1 MPAIKKKRVTMK
13 DIAEK
18 LNISVNAVSLALN
31 DKVGVSEETRNA
43 VLKTADE
50 MGYFDENPSF
60 VMKNH
65 FKNICLIIEE
75 RNFRDTH
82 FYTKVILGIE
92 NEARKNNYD
101 ILVNFMNK
109 DDFQVPSSIESR
121 KVSGI
126 LVVGT
131 IKDEHLKTLLSYG
144 IPIVLVDH
152 ASFTINTDAVLTQNM
167 PGSYMATK
175 YLIEKG
181 HTQIGFF
188 GEIDFSLSFKERWL
202 GFSEA
207 MRTSGLNVDP
217 ILNVN
222 PGYCVIGRVEKYIL
236 SKNYKEVANIISKLE
251 KLPTAWVCSN
261 DSAAITLYN
270 ALGILGLKVPED
282 ISVVGFDDIDICN
295 IVTPHLTT
303 IKVNKEIMGIKAV
316 KRLLWRMDNPEEPYD
331 NIRMEV
337 KLIERE
343 SVKEII
349 QKEAINICKKAVL

>member
-1 MPAIKKKRVTMK
+1 MPAIKKKKVTMK

-18 LNISVNAVSLALN
+18 LNISVNAVSIALN
-31 DKVGVSEETRNA
+31 DKVGVSEETRNL

-60 VMKNH
+60 IIKNH
-65 FKNICLIIEE
+65 FKNICLMIEE

-92 NEARKNNYD
+92 NEARKNNFD

-109 DDFQVPSSIESR
+109 DDFQIPKSVQSR

-131 IKDEHLKTLLSYG
+131 IKDEHLKMLLDYG
-144 IPIVLVDH
+144 IPIVQVDH
-152 ASFTINTDAVLTQNM
+152 SSFLINTDAVLTQNI

-175 YLIEKG
+175 YLIDKG

-202 GFSEA
+202 GFNEA
-207 MRTSGLNVDP
+207 MRVSGLNIDP

-222 PGYCVIGRVEKYIL
+222 PGYCVIGSVEKYVL
-236 SKNYKEVANIISKLE
+236 SKNYKEVANIISKMD

-270 ALGILGLKVPED
+270 ALNILGLKVPDD
-282 ISVVGFDDIDICN
+282 ISVVGFDDIDICK
-295 IVTPHLTT
+295 IVNPPLTT
-303 IKVNKEIMGIKAV
+303 IRVNKELMGIKAV
-316 KRLLWRMDNPEEPYD
+316 QKLLWRMNNIKEPYD
-331 NIRMEV
+331 HIRMEV
-337 KLIERE
+337 KLIERG
-343 SVKEII
+343 SVKD
-349 QKEAINICKKAVL
+349 LR

>member
-1 MPAIKKKRVTMK
+1 MTAIKRKKVTMK
-13 DIAEK
+13 DIAER
-18 LNISVNAVSLALN
+18 LNLSINAVSLALN
-31 DKVGVSEETRNA
+31 DKVGVSEETRKI

-60 VMKNH
+60 IAKNH
-65 FKNICLIIEE
+65 FRNICLLIEE

-92 NEARKNNYD
+92 NEAKKNNYD
-101 ILVNFMNK
+101 ILVNFMNQ
-109 DDFQVPSSIESR
+109 DDFQVPSSVETR

-131 IKDEHLKTLLSYG
+131 IKDEHLEKLLKYD
-144 IPIVLVDH
+144 IPTVLVDH
-152 ASFTINTDAVLTQNM
+152 ASFTISTDAVLTQNM
-167 PGSYMATK
+167 PGSYMATQ
-175 YLIEKG
+175 YLIRKG

-202 GFSEA
+202 GFNEA
-207 MRTSGLNVDP
+207 MRNAGLNVDP
-217 ILNVN
+217 IFNVN
-222 PGYCVIGRVEKYIL
+222 PGYCVIGQVEQYVL
-236 SKNYKEVANIISKLE
+236 SKNYKEVANIISKLD

-270 ALGILGLKVPED
+270 ALSILGIKVPDD

-303 IKVNKEIMGIKAV
+303 IRINKELMGAKAV
-316 KRLLWRMDNPEEPYD
+316 KRLLWRMENPKEPCD
-331 NIRMEV
+331 HIRMEV

-343 SVKEII
+343 SVREVR
-349 QKEAINICKKAVL
+349 N